1 MGLKW
6 QYELAFP
13 GMTDS
18 LEDSKSEKS
27 GQPAV
32 LLSKHW
38 DAEAFHTFR
47 SASEGFAEHHP
58 GFVLRSSHKKTVYGV
73 KLDTISVIPT
83 WEDRIQEQLVPI
95 LIRALEG
102 AVLTAIATGSATL
115 VITLPAWVPAA
126 VLVLILSEVA
136 RRSIWSKHPESEVKN
151 LRFICPTQ
159 EIFDAVDRHFQGT
172 WELP

>member
-13 GMTDS
+13 GMTDQTDDPS
-18 LEDSKSEKS
+18 T
-27 GQPAV
+27 
-32 LLSKHW
+32 LLNKHW

-47 SASEGFAEHHP
+47 PASHGYADHHP
-58 GFVLRSSHKKTVYGV
+58 GFILQSSHKKTPYGV
-73 KLDTISVIPT
+73 KLDTTSVIPD
-83 WEDRIQEQLVPI
+83 WKDEIQAQLIPI
-95 LIRALEG
+95 LIQALEG

-126 VLVLILSEVA
+126 VLVLVLGEVA
-136 RRSIWSKHPESEVKN
+136 RRAVWSKHPDSLKN
-151 LRFICPTQ
+151 LRFVCPTQ
-159 EIFDAVDRHFQGT
+159 EIFDAVDKHFQGT